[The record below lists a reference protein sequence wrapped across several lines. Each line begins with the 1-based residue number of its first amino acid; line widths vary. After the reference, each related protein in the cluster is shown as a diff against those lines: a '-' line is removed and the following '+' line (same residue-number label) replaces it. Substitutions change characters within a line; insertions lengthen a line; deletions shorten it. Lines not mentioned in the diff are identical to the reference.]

1 MLFIKEIPKIER
13 PREKLLNNGVSSLT
27 NLELI
32 ALLLR
37 SGNSKYSVIEL
48 SKTVLNHIEKL
59 QDLKLITVNELMKIP
74 GIKTAKATTLIAAIE
89 LGKRLEKVSSFDY
102 QIKSSDDIY
111 NLMKYIA
118 TEEQENFYCIY
129 LNTKMFVIKYEL
141 IYKGT
146 VNEIVIHPR
155 EVFKNAIKAN
165 ATAMILVHNHPSG
178 DSNPSNADIKTTKI
192 LMEASNIIHIDILDH
207 IIIGKNQ
214 YYSFLEKEVIKK
226 MY

>member
-48 SKTVLNHIEKL
+48 SKMVLNHIEKL

-102 QIKSSDDIY
+102 QISS
-111 NLMKYIA
+111 
-118 TEEQENFYCIY
+118 
-129 LNTKMFVIKYEL
+129 
-141 IYKGT
+141 
-146 VNEIVIHPR
+146 
-155 EVFKNAIKAN
+155 
-165 ATAMILVHNHPSG
+165 
-178 DSNPSNADIKTTKI
+178 
-192 LMEASNIIHIDILDH
+192 LDF
-207 IIIGKNQ
+207 I
-214 YYSFLEKEVIKK
+214 
-226 MY
+226 